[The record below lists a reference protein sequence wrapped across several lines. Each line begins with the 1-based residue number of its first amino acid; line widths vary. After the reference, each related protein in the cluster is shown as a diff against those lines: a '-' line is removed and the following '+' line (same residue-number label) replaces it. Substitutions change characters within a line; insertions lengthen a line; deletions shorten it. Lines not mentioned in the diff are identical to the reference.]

1 MFSGNRI
8 LLLVTRGLQRSR
20 AVAGILICIGV
31 LSGIASGAIQEDHSV
46 PAVIFDTDVDF
57 DDTVALAVLA
67 QQHLR
72 GTMTCGR

>member
-1 MFSGNRI
+1 M
-8 LLLVTRGLQRSR
+8 
-20 AVAGILICIGV
+20 AGILICIGV

-57 DDTVALAVLA
+57 DDTVAIAALA

-72 GTMTCGR
+72 GIIDLRR